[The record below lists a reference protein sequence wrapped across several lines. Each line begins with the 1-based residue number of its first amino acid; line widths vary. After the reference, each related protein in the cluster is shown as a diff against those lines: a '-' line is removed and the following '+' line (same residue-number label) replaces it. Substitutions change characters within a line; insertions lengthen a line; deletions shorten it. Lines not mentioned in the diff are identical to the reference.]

1 MINWLLSRLLD
12 VTSMA
17 ICAFSQAKEICDC
30 DDSSTFEQT
39 IKVITSED
47 DHSSSNGHDELPKPD
62 PLKHADEDVDQ

>member
-39 IKVITSED
+39 IKVITSEEHLRTMLVMHYLQNMIRKD
-47 DHSSSNGHDELPKPD
+47 FLNCL
-62 PLKHADEDVDQ
+62 A